1 MLVHVVNCGGG
12 PRAPP
17 SLRGGLCPLRK
28 ESHGSRQPK
37 TLERGARWGA
47 PAGSQAGCVAPV
59 PVGGRTEVAPG
70 VGVLA
75 PQDRP
80 PDMGWKGCPSQ
91 GLALWSPVREVGL
104 CCWPE
109 DRGRGS
115 PHPASDPSR
124 DGLGCGSP
132 LPEGALG
139 SLLHPHRRTLLLSH
153 FTDEQSE
160 AQRCHLPAG
169 SGERQA
175 ALLWGLGMSPCML
188 PAFCGHRTP
197 PAALTAA
204 WLGSATCDSGR
215 LRAQTVVLA

>member
-1 MLVHVVNCGGG
+1 MGADSRRPWNAGPGGG
-12 PRAPP
+12 PR
-17 SLRGGLCPLRK
+17 
-28 ESHGSRQPK
+28 
-37 TLERGARWGA
+37 
-47 PAGSQAGCVAPV
+47 AGSQAGCVAPV
-59 PVGGRTEVAPG
+59 RVGGRTEVAPG
-70 VGVLA
+70 VGVLT

-132 LPEGALG
+132 LPAGALG

-160 AQRCHLPAG
+160 AQRCHLAAG

-175 ALLWGLGMSPCML
+175 ALLWGLGTSPCML
-188 PAFCGHRTP
+188 PAFRGHRTP